1 MAENEP
7 PLLRLGMRA
16 ADFALAG
23 VDGRT
28 HTLGDVR
35 GRNGTLVAFI
45 CNHCPYVKAI
55 VGRFVAEAQALQ
67 ALGVGSIAIMPNDT
81 TAYPADSFANMHAF
95 ARQHGFTFPY
105 VIDAN
110 AGRRPRLWG
119 RVHARFL
126 RFQRRAGTCLP
137 WPPRRIAHDFATRY
151 AARALRGHGL
161 DRADGPRAGRAA
173 PERRLL
179 DQVAAVMSA
188 CAAHPS
194 RRRRPQTLSNRCRR
208 PLDLVRTTDSISL
221 LSIPMSCKT

>member
-105 VIDAN
+105 VIDATQD
-110 AGRRPRLWG
+110 
-119 RVHARFL
+119 VARAYGAVCTPDFFGFNGEL
-126 RFQRRAGTCLP
+126 ELAVP
-137 WPPRRIAHDFATRY
+137 WPPRCIAHDFATRY
-151 AARALRGHGL
+151 AARALRSHGL

-188 CAAHPS
+188 GAAHPS

-208 PLDLVRTTDSISL
+208 PLDLVRTTNSISL